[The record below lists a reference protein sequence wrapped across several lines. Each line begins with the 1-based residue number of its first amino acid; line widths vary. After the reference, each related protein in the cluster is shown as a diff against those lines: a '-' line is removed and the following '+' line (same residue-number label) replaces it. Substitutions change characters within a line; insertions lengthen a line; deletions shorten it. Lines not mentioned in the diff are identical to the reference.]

1 MDEAWL
7 QRVRERAYAIWQRE
21 GSPDGSAEQFWL
33 MAEEELLAKGQGP
46 SSGPPEERPDRPR
59 DEAQVDDTI
68 DDSFP
73 ARLDQRDRRRR
84 AQGGQDSQAVLTAR
98 VRPVPFRQDS
108 CPFRARPTVMGAGV
122 SLA

>member
-1 MDEAWL
+1 MFKL
-7 QRVRERAYAIWQRE
+7 GQGAYAIWQRE

-73 ARLDQRDRRRR
+73 ASDPP
-84 AQGGQDSQAVLTAR
+84 AWTSET
-98 VRPVPFRQDS
+98 
-108 CPFRARPTVMGAGV
+108 GAGAPKGAKTRRP
-122 SLA
+122 S

>member
-73 ARLDQRDRRRR
+73 ASDPP
-84 AQGGQDSQAVLTAR
+84 AWTSET
-98 VRPVPFRQDS
+98 
-108 CPFRARPTVMGAGV
+108 GAGAPKGAKTRRP
-122 SLA
+122 S

>member
-1 MDEAWL
+1 MDAAWR

-33 MAEEELLAKGQGP
+33 MAEEELLAEGEGP
-46 SSGPPEERPDRPR
+46 ASGPAEERPDRPR

-73 ARLDQRDRRRR
+73 ASDPP
-84 AQGGQDSQAVLTAR
+84 AWTSET
-98 VRPVPFRQDS
+98 
-108 CPFRARPTVMGAGV
+108 GAGAPKGAKRRKR
-122 SLA
+122 S